1 MYQTSGYISD
11 DLIINSWSDIKP
23 FFEKLLS
30 KNAQNVEDLESIILH
45 LSEVLSV
52 LHEQHAR
59 AYINMTCHTNNEE
72 HLKRFEMFT
81 TEISPASDKISH
93 EIEKK
98 IYQSPFFSELPD
110 ERYQQLKKQYKRDI
124 ELFREE
130 NVDLEAKISTLS
142 SQFSQCVGR
151 LMVTLNGE
159 QMTLPQAAVYL
170 ESPDRAVRE
179 QTYLAFIETR
189 QTARAELNDIIN
201 NMITLRHKIA
211 RNAGYLNYR
220 DYKHDDLH
228 RFDYAVEDVVTFHE
242 SIKEHVIPLQRKI
255 EEKQIERLGLEKNDF
270 RPWDLKGKTDTDKA
284 LRPFASGR
292 ELLDKTIEIFARIK
306 PDFSQN
312 LKKMDT
318 AQLFDLESRPNKAPG
333 GYNYGLEVTGMPFIF
348 MNAAGV
354 HTDVVT
360 LMHEGGH
367 AMHTFL
373 TNDENLIQ
381 YRNSP
386 AEVAEV
392 ASMAMELISSR
403 HWDVFYNEKDKLKAQ
418 REHLEDIISVF
429 SWVAVIDSFQ
439 HWMYTHANHSIEER
453 DACFAKLMTE
463 FGSGLVNWEGSEDYR
478 KMFWQKQLHIFE
490 VPFYYIEYAIAQLG
504 ALQIYK
510 NYVENPEETLQD
522 YIKGLSLGNSCSVPC
537 VWDAMNIKFDFSDQ
551 NLKSLMTFLEKE
563 WLRICDM
570 LL

>member
-11 DLIINSWSDIKP
+11 DLIINKWSDIKP
-23 FFEKLLS
+23 FFENLLNE
-30 KNAQNVEDLESIILH
+30 KIENVADLESVILH

-59 AYINMTCHTNNEE
+59 AYINMTCHTNNED

-81 TEISPASDKISH
+81 TEISPAADKLSH

-98 IYQSPFFSELPD
+98 VYKSSFFSELPQ

-124 ELFREE
+124 EIFREE
-130 NVDLEAKISTLS
+130 NVDLEAKVSTLS

-159 QMTLPQAAVYL
+159 QMTLPQAAVFL

-179 QTYLAFIETR
+179 ETYLAFIKTR
-189 QTARAELNDIIN
+189 QTARDELNEILN
-201 NMITLRHKIA
+201 NMIALRHKIA

-228 RFDYAVEDVVTFHE
+228 RFDYTVEDVVTFHE

-255 EEKQIERLGLEKNDF
+255 EEKQIERLGLEKDDF
-270 RPWDLKGKTDTDKA
+270 RPWDLKGKTLNDTA
-284 LRPFASGR
+284 LRPFTSGR

-306 PDFSQN
+306 PAFSAN
-312 LKKMDT
+312 LKKMDE
-318 AQLFDLESRPNKAPG
+318 ANLFDLESRPNKAPG

-360 LMHEGGH
+360 IMHEGGH

-373 TNDENLIQ
+373 TNDESLIQ

-392 ASMAMELISSR
+392 ASMAMELISSC

-439 HWMYTHANHSIEER
+439 HWLYTHAKHSIEER
-453 DACFAKLMTE
+453 DECFDKLMME
-463 FGSGLVNWEGSEDYR
+463 FGSGLINWEGSEAYR
-478 KMFWQKQLHIFE
+478 RMFWQKQLHIFE

-510 NYVENPEETLQD
+510 NYSENPEETLNA
-522 YIKGLSLGNSCSVPC
+522 YIKGLSLGNSCAVPC
-537 VWDAMNIKFDFSDQ
+537 VWEAMNIKFDFSAK
-551 NLKSLMTFLEKE
+551 N
-563 WLRICDM
+563 
-570 LL
+570 